1 MLFNN
6 NNALNCLFCLSFHA
20 MGFLGEDFITTITKN
35 RSKHHNDTLCC
46 GQGSADCCFNLH
58 ISGTGWAAGG
68 FTLFCL
74 VHKGFVTIK
83 RLKTSVG
90 ALKV

>member
-1 MLFNN
+1 MQWN
-6 NNALNCLFCLSFHA
+6 
-20 MGFLGEDFITTITKN
+20 FLGEDFITTIIKTEVN
-35 RSKHHNDTLCC
+35 TLLSGHNDTLCC

-68 FTLFCL
+68 FALFCL
-74 VHKGFVTIK
+74 VHMDFVTVK
-83 RLKTSVG
+83 LLKTCVG